1 MSSQNDPLLAEALT
15 KFEES
20 PFWNW
25 LGLEAHHV
33 EPGEVQLKLAI
44 RPEFLNVVRSVHG
57 GVYASILDTT
67 MGFTVRSLA
76 GCPVVTVNMNI
87 SFLKATN
94 EGTLWSKGRIISM
107 GRSLAM
113 VEAYIYDDEKK
124 PLAHSTGTFKMVKN
138 K

>member
-1 MSSQNDPLLAEALT
+1 MSCQKDPLLAEALK

-25 LGLEAHHV
+25 LGLEAHHI
-33 EPGEVQLKLAI
+33 EPGEVQLKLAV
-44 RPEFLNVVRSVHG
+44 RPDFLNVVRSVHG

-94 EGTLWSKGRIISM
+94 EGNLWSKGRIINM
-107 GRSLAM
+107 GRSLATA
-113 VEAYIYDDEKK
+113 EAYIYDDEMR

>member
-1 MSSQNDPLLAEALT
+1 MSCQKDPLLAEALT

-25 LGLEAHHV
+25 LGLEAHRI

-44 RPEFLNVVRSVHG
+44 RPDFLNVVRSVHG

-87 SFLKATN
+87 HYLKATN
-94 EGTLWSKGRIISM
+94 QGNLWSKGRIISM
-107 GRSLAM
+107 GKSLATA
-113 VEAYIYDDEKK
+113 EAYIYDDEEN
-124 PLAHSTGTFKMVKN
+124 PLAHSTGTFKMVRN